1 VNALYDMNGSY
12 SPGTILGNLTWTAAP
27 YSGQVT
33 QVTGYKLV
41 NSLADLESIS
51 LDLAGNY
58 ALGKDVDISAP
69 SCCSPDVY
77 VPIGK
82 RAAPFTGQFD
92 GMGHTLS
99 NLNVQQGVS
108 DSADP
113 VYPQDTGGLFGE
125 VGASGVV
132 RNVSVIGF
140 VKLAGLSTSSF
151 GIAAGVNY
159 GQLVRVRTSG
169 RLSEESPLES
179 TFTASGGLVGSNYG
193 AIIRSSSDAATLSEG
208 VAVGGLVGNNLFG
221 GVILQS
227 YAAESPSVTA
237 ASGLSTTSSIGHG
250 FGAGGLVGHNDGRI
264 VQSYATGSILYAGY
278 CGVGGINCGGMA
290 SSALAMSNNGTIEQ
304 SFATGK
310 VTQAGTPAYTLPPIG
325 LAVYNAGTIAND
337 VFWDKQTTGATLGVA
352 FDHPVLG
359 NPAPA
364 GNGLT
369 TAQMSTPSSF
379 GVTYDFS
386 ANGVWAMP
394 AGATHPVL
402 RWQLEP

>member
-1 VNALYDMNGSY
+1 LICSRRGCRNKSPSLTAVFGPIQTSTEFAETTHNLPGSCKC
-12 SPGTILGNLTWTAAP
+12 IN
-27 YSGQVT
+27 
-33 QVTGYKLV
+33 
-41 NSLADLESIS
+41 
-51 LDLAGNY
+51 NY

-77 VPIGK
+77 VPIGT

-108 DSADP
+108 DTIDP
-113 VYPQDTGGLFGE
+113 VYPQYAGGLFGE
-125 VGASGVV
+125 VGATGVV
-132 RNVSVIGF
+132 RNVSVNGF
-140 VKLAGLSTSSF
+140 VKLAGMSSF
-151 GIAAGVNY
+151 GIAVGVNY
-159 GQLVRVRTSG
+159 GQIVHVRTSG
-169 RLSEESPLES
+169 RLSLENPLES
-179 TFTASGGLVGSNYG
+179 TYTTSGGLVGGNYG
-193 AIIRSSSDAATLSEG
+193 AIIRSSSDATTLSEG
-208 VAVGGLVGNNLFG
+208 IGGVGGLVGYNLFG
-221 GVILQS
+221 GLILQS

-264 VQSYATGSILYAGY
+264 VQSYATGSVLYAGY
-278 CGVGGINCGGMA
+278 CGVGGITCGGMA
-290 SSALAMSNNGTIEQ
+290 SSALVLSSNGTIEQ

-310 VTQAGTPAYTLPPIG
+310 VTQAGTPAYTFPPIG

-364 GNGLT
+364 ANGLT

-379 GVTYDFS
+379 GATYDFS